1 MIDQLPDDSPSRPP
15 PEHPTDPPDE
25 PEIKSDQKAASDT
38 GTAYQAVKVSFPRAA
53 RHLLS

>member
-1 MIDQLPDDSPSRPP
+1 MTEQLPDDSPSRLP

-25 PEIKSDQKAASDT
+25 DEIKAGEKRESEMNGSSP
-38 GTAYQAVKVSFPRAA
+38 VKISLPRGS

>member
-1 MIDQLPDDSPSRPP
+1 MTDQLPDDTPSRLP

-25 PEIKSDQKAASDT
+25 DEIKA
-38 GTAYQAVKVSFPRAA
+38 QAKPVPEADPACRSVKISLPRSV